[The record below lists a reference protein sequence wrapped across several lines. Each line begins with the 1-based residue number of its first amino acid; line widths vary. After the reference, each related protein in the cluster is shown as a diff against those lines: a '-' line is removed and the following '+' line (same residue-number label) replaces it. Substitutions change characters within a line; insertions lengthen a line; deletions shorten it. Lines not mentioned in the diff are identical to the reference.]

1 MSTTLYHDCGAGV
14 GAADRSVPSPPSVA
28 SPTKMLLVMVMATP
42 SWLWNAASRVSVSA
56 SPHEKRNH
64 LFRFLFWGVPQPEA
78 APLTMRTNRAAG
90 AIEGGA
96 LPVIRPI
103 TVPHETHDHR
113 DYNL

>member
-42 SWLWNAASRVSVSA
+42 SWLWNAASRVSA